1 MKTRKKNPLIP
12 LLALVL
18 ILAALLVV
26 YKVLAAENERK
37 AAAEA
42 LAAQEDNTAV
52 TVADFDLAAMTAL
65 EYRARDGEPLRFT
78 VVNGAWRYEA
88 DPAFPLNAS
97 MIAQMASSVA
107 SITASRT
114 VDEGAP
120 ADYGLDDPACTVTV
134 EYGTER
140 HTYKTGDYNSFSGSY
155 YLMADGVICLVSQNL
170 ASTFSR
176 SLDDLLVRDTIPSTE
191 WASREY
197 VNGVTVRD
205 GDTERTVTDAD
216 EIEELLTALG
226 RVSLY
231 TCTDYAA
238 DDGERA
244 ACGLDG
250 SRSVT
255 VSYRK
260 AVSTQDSEGN
270 TTATNYLDT
279 SYTLLFG
286 DEVDAG
292 VYCSPLSST
301 MIYTVSPDTAASL
314 LSHAAEPDSAP

>member
-18 ILAALLVV
+18 VLAVLLVG
-26 YKVLAAENERK
+26 YKLLSEANERK
-37 AAAEA
+37 AAADA
-42 LAAQEDNTAV
+42 LAAQADDASV
-52 TVADFDLAAMTAL
+52 TVADFSLPDMTAL
-65 EYRARDGEPLRFT
+65 EYRTKDGDPLRFT

-97 MIAQMASSVA
+97 MMAQMANAIA

-120 ADYGLDDPACTVTV
+120 ADYGLDDPACVITA
-134 EYGTER
+134 EYGGEK

-155 YLMADGVICLVSQNL
+155 YLMADGGIYLVSQNL
-170 ASTFSR
+170 ASTFSK
-176 SLDDLLVRDTIPSTE
+176 SLDDLLVRDTIPSSE
-191 WASREY
+191 WSSREY
-197 VNGVTVRD
+197 VNAVTVRD
-205 GDTERTVTDAD
+205 GEAERTVTDAD
-216 EIEELLTALG
+216 EIDAILTALG
-226 RVSLY
+226 KVYLY

-238 DDGERA
+238 SEEEKA

-250 SRSVT
+250 GRAVT

-260 AVSTQDSEGN
+260 AVSSQDESGN

-286 DEVDAG
+286 EETETD

-301 MIYTVSPDTAASL
+301 MIYTVTPATASAL
-314 LSHAAEPDSAP
+314 LSHAAEADSAP

>member
-1 MKTRKKNPLIP
+1 MSDRAGPGFNGRW
-12 LLALVL
+12 ADR
-18 ILAALLVV
+18 LAADRIGPDPDMVQLDEADDIVVMAGFHDRLVP
-26 YKVLAAENERK
+26 
-37 AAAEA
+37 
-42 LAAQEDNTAV
+42 
-52 TVADFDLAAMTAL
+52 FDLVIIPEAEMVFAKASTGKHRGRL
-65 EYRARDGEPLRFT
+65 DT
-78 VVNGAWRYEA
+78 NEA

-140 HTYKTGDYNSFSGSY
+140 HIYKTGDYNSFSGSY
-155 YLMADGVICLVSQNL
+155 YLMADGMICLVSQNL

-301 MIYTVSPDTAASL
+301 MIYTVSTDTAASL
-314 LSHAAEPDSAP
+314 LSHAAETDSAP